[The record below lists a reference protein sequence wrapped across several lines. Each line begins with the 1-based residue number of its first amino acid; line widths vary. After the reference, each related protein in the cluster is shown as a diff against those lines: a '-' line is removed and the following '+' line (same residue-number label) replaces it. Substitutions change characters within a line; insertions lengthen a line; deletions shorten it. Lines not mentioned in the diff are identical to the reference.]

1 MVFSVIVV
9 NQNME
14 KSEIM
19 LHGHRQLYSLHNNR
33 RHLCRHCK
41 DVETRF
47 DASNYNL
54 DGPLAKG

>member
-1 MVFSVIVV
+1 MDFSVITV

-33 RHLCRHCK
+33 SHLRRHCK
-41 DVETRF
+41 RC
-47 DASNYNL
+47 
-54 DGPLAKG
+54 